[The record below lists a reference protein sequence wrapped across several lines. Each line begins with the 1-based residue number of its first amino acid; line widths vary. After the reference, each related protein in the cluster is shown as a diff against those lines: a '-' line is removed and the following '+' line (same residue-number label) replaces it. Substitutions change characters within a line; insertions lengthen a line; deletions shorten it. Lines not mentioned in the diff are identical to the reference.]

1 MLRTT
6 NVDEY
11 NSREEYLREPRANWI
26 IGWKFTESK
35 KDPSGDALRRE
46 RERERELFDTPSI
59 EPSAPSNKVTST
71 VLLKHPGSKEAS
83 REYRRV

>member
-46 RERERELFDTPSI
+46 RERERERALRYTI
-59 EPSAPSNKVTST
+59 HRTLSAVQ
-71 VLLKHPGSKEAS
+71 
-83 REYRRV
+83 